1 MDALCNMKSTK
12 FKYLLV
18 FLGCGTLVISGVSI
32 LGVIFSPS
40 YEALQPMIEAAS
52 RGEDTSQH
60 YEVRYIPSESMIP
73 TFQANDRLL
82 IDKKAYEKTLP
93 QRGDIIVL
101 NPTEKLRQ
109 QNFDKPFVKRVI
121 GLPGETIEIK
131 NGNVYVDNQPL
142 QEEYIAEPPK
152 KIIKQQKIPEGAY
165 FVLGDNRNNSF
176 DSQYWGY
183 LPEDLILGKVVSIY
197 FPPSRARKLN

>member
-1 MDALCNMKSTK
+1 MSSNK

-18 FLGCGTLVISGVSI
+18 FLGCGTLAISGLAV

-52 RGEDTSQH
+52 TGVDTSQH
-60 YEVRYIPSESMIP
+60 YEFWYIPSESMSP

-93 QRGDIIVL
+93 QRGDIVVF
-101 NPTEKLRQ
+101 NPTEKLRE
-109 QNFDKPFVKRVI
+109 QNFDKPFVKRVV

-131 NGNVYVDNQPL
+131 NGKVYVDNQPL
-142 QEEYIAEPPK
+142 QEDYIAESPK
-152 KIIKQQKIPEGAY
+152 KIIKQQIIPRDAY

-183 LPEDLILGKVVSIY
+183 LPQDLILGKVVSVY
-197 FPPSRARKLN
+197 FPPARARKLN